1 MERDLLSSLEDALP
15 IVETRFGI
23 EIRNKTDIF
32 KVKVNDNTYYS
43 DIVDC
48 LSDAEL
54 INILKDK
61 GIKANGASRDKL
73 VSLAKKSIRDLYVS
87 RDEIVGAGN
96 NSLYVI
102 IGFVLLLCQL
112 AILVIFMVYV
122 GLAITY

>member
-1 MERDLLSSLEDALP
+1 MERDLLSSLEDSLP

-23 EIRNKTDIF
+23 EIRNNTDIF

-54 INILKDK
+54 INNVITTYLQK
-61 GIKANGASRDKL
+61 IWKL

-87 RDEIVGAGN
+87 RDEIVGTSN
-96 NSLYVI
+96 NSLYVV
-102 IGFVLLLCQL
+102 IGFTILVCQL
-112 AILVIFMVYV
+112 ATLFVFMLYV